1 MLKLPLMRNNLSRE
15 DLDRVIDYLGQEDP
29 RLTQGDN
36 VREFEEE
43 WSNWLGV
50 RFSVFVNSGSSAN
63 FLTMAVFREIFGV
76 GEVIVP
82 TLTWPSDITSVIFN
96 GCQPK
101 FVDIDRRNLC
111 MDVPSVL
118 ESISDN
124 TKAVFM
130 THCQGFNGLSQLLLE
145 TLSAQ
150 GIILLEDVC
159 EAHGASFG
167 KNKLGTF
174 GRMSNFSFYYAH
186 HMTTIEGGMIST
198 NDETIYEILRMYR
211 SHGMVREAC
220 SKEIRNHYRTQYPQL
235 NPEFIFAYPGY
246 NVRNNEIGAII
257 GRSQLSRLDVENGKR
272 RDNIKMFLNHLDD
285 GKYQV
290 DFDLDG
296 NSNYAFP
303 LILNEP
309 DRKLRSRLE
318 TVLRTNKIE
327 FRRGSAGG
335 GNQLRQPYL
344 KDIVEKEKL
353 SKFPNVEHIHFFG
366 YYIANFPNLTADEIV
381 ELCSILKN
389 L

>member
-1 MLKLPLMRNNLSRE
+1 MRSNVTRE
-15 DLDRVIDYLGQEDP
+15 DLDRVIDYLRQNDP

-36 VREFEEE
+36 VREFEKE
-43 WSNWLGV
+43 WSDWLGV

-63 FLTMAVFREIFGV
+63 FLTMAAFREIFGI

-82 TLTWPSDITSVIFN
+82 TLTWPSDITSVMFN
-96 GCQPK
+96 DCQPR
-101 FVDIDRRNLC
+101 FVDINRRNLC
-111 MDVPSVL
+111 MDVSSVL
-118 ESISDN
+118 ELIGEN

-130 THCQGFNGLSQLLLE
+130 THCQGFNGLNRLLLE
-145 TLSAQ
+145 TLSEKR
-150 GIILLEDVC
+150 IVLLEDVC
-159 EAHGASFG
+159 EAHGATFD
-167 KNKLGTF
+167 NQKLGTF
-174 GRMSNFSFYYAH
+174 GKISNFSFYYAH

-198 NDETIYEILRMYR
+198 NDESIYEILRMYR

-220 SKEIRNHYRTQYPQL
+220 SREVRSRYQTDYPQL

-246 NVRNNEIGAII
+246 NVRSNEISAII
-257 GRSQLSRLDVENGKR
+257 GRSQLSRLDADNEKR
-272 RDNIKMFLNHLDD
+272 RENIRIFLDHLDD
-285 GKYQV
+285 SKYQV

-309 DRKLRSRLE
+309 DFSLRDRLE
-318 TVLRTNKIE
+318 AVLRVNDIE

-344 KDIVEKEKL
+344 KSIVEEEMF
-353 SKFPNVEHIHFFG
+353 SEFPNVEHIHFFG
-366 YYIANFPNLTADEIV
+366 YYIANIPDMTVDEIF
-381 ELCSILKN
+381 ELCSILEK

>member
-1 MLKLPLMRNNLSRE
+1 MRNNVNRN
-15 DLDRVIDYLGQEDP
+15 DLDCVIDYLKQEDP

-36 VREFEEE
+36 VEEFEKE
-43 WSNWLGV
+43 WSSWLGV

-63 FLTMAVFREIFGV
+63 FLTMAAFRETFGI
-76 GEVIVP
+76 GEIIVP

-96 GCQPK
+96 GCQPR
-101 FVDIDRRNLC
+101 FVDINRRNLC
-111 MDVPSVL
+111 MDTSSVL

-124 TKAVFM
+124 TKAVFI
-130 THCQGFNGLSQLLLE
+130 THCQGFNGLNRLLLK
-145 TLSAQ
+145 TLLENN
-150 GIILLEDVC
+150 IVLLEDVC
-159 EAHGASFG
+159 EAHGATFEN
-167 KNKLGTF
+167 KKLGTF
-174 GRMSNFSFYYAH
+174 GTISNFSFYYAH

-198 NDETIYEILRMYR
+198 NDESIYEILRMYR
-211 SHGMVREAC
+211 SHGMVRDAS
-220 SKEIRNHYRTQYPQL
+220 SKKLRSCYQTKYPDL

-257 GRSQLSRLDVENGKR
+257 GRSQLSRLDDENEKR
-272 RDNIKMFLNHLDD
+272 RRNIEIFLEHLDD
-285 GKYQV
+285 SKYQV

-309 DRKLRSRLE
+309 DINLRDLLE
-318 TVLRTNKIE
+318 TVLRANNIE

-344 KDIVEKEKL
+344 RHIVDEKMF
-353 SKFPNVEHIHFFG
+353 SRFPNVEHIHFFG
-366 YYIANFPNLTADEIV
+366 YYIANIPDMTVDEIHD
-381 ELCSILKN
+381 LCSILEK